1 MLVHKGMNKMRKIVK
16 KSLEEAFAGESMAH
30 MKYSIFAEVAEREGK
45 ENIARLFKAIAYAE
59 FVHAKNHA
67 RNLGYVKSTPENLET
82 AIEGETFEVEDMYPA
97 YLQLAKYFEEKGA
110 EMSFDYALSAE
121 KIHANMYGEA
131 KEKAAKDEDIEEK
144 DIYIC
149 PVCGYTYMGDDPP
162 EKCPVCETSKDKFVK
177 F

>member
-1 MLVHKGMNKMRKIVK
+1 MRKMVE

-45 ENIARLFKAIAYAE
+45 KNIARLFKAIAYAE

-67 RNLGYVKSTPENLET
+67 RNLGYIKSTSENLKT
-82 AIEGETFEVEDMYPA
+82 AIGGETFEVKDMYPA
-97 YLQLAKYFEEKGA
+97 YLEVAKYFGEKGA
-110 EMSFDYALSAE
+110 VRSFHYAISAE
-121 KIHANMYGEA
+121 KIHAKMYGEA
-131 KEKAAKDEDIEEK
+131 KEIASKDEDIEAK

-149 PVCGYTYMGDDPP
+149 PVCGYTYMGDESP
-162 EKCPVCETSKDKFVK
+162 EKCPVCGAPREKFVK

>member
-1 MLVHKGMNKMRKIVK
+1 MRKMVQ

-30 MKYSIFAEVAEREGK
+30 MKYTIFAEVAEKEGK
-45 ENIARLFKAIAYAE
+45 KNIARLFRAIAYAE

-67 RNLGYVKSTPENLET
+67 RNLGYIKSTEENLET
-82 AIEGETFEVEDMYPA
+82 AIGGETFEVEDMYPA
-97 YLQLAKYFEEKGA
+97 YKAIAEYFGEKGA
-110 EMSFDYALSAE
+110 VRSIDYALSAE
-121 KIHANMYGEA
+121 KIHAEMYSDA
-131 KEKAAKDEDIEEK
+131 KEKAAQGEDIEEK

-162 EKCPVCETSKDKFVK
+162 EKCPVCNAPRDMFVK

>member
-1 MLVHKGMNKMRKIVK
+1 MRKMVK

-30 MKYSIFAEVAEREGK
+30 MKYTIFAEQAEKEGK
-45 ENIARLFKAIAYAE
+45 KNIARLFKAIAYAE

-67 RNLGYVKSTPENLET
+67 RNLGYIKSTSENLKT

-97 YLQLAKYFEEKGA
+97 YLQLARHFGEKGA
-110 EMSFDYALSAE
+110 ENSFHFAIEAE
-121 KIHANMYGEA
+121 KIHAKMYGDAQEEA
-131 KEKAAKDEDIEEK
+131 SQGKDIKEK

-149 PVCGYTYMGDDPP
+149 PVCGYTYMGDEPP
-162 EKCPVCETSKDKFVK
+162 EKCPVCNAPREKFVK